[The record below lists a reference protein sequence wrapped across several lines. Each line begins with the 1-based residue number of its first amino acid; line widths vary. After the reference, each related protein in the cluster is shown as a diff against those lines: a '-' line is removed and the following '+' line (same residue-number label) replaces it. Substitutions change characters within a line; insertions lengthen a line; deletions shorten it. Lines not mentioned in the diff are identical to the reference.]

1 MHWLIYGYF
10 PVKSYRNSGCLK
22 FSQSIFYESLVGS
35 SYFFVLTSDLL
46 FLSLY
51 FLVPISNLGVSIS
64 KLKQRNKKRHLNLW
78 GGGVR
83 TRVCLCVKIMGRRRN
98 RTREIFAESAVI
110 DIYVGSIIW

>member
-10 PVKSYRNSGCLK
+10 PVKSYRNSSCLK
-22 FSQSIFYESLVGS
+22 FSQSIFYESLVAS

-64 KLKQRNKKRHLNLW
+64 KLKQRNKKKRYLNLW
-78 GGGVR
+78 GGGACVR
-83 TRVCLCVKIMGRRRN
+83 ACVCVSK
-98 RTREIFAESAVI
+98 
-110 DIYVGSIIW
+110 

>member
-10 PVKSYRNSGCLK
+10 PVKSYRNSSCLK
-22 FSQSIFYESLVGS
+22 FSQSIFYESLVAS

-64 KLKQRNKKRHLNLW
+64 KLKQRNKKKVFKSV
-78 GGGVR
+78 GGGGGGACVR
-83 TRVCLCVKIMGRRRN
+83 ACVCVSK
-98 RTREIFAESAVI
+98 
-110 DIYVGSIIW
+110 